1 MKKIAFWTPYMGNIG
16 TIKATI
22 HSASALKKFD
32 ENLDITLFKI
42 YSEWE
47 GYEEEIKSKNIHI
60 TDFELKKRFKKL
72 PKYGFMYRI
81 SMLLI
86 MFYSTPKLIK
96 YFNEEKPDVI
106 FAYLQGVT
114 PIIARIFAKHKPKI
128 ILSIQGL
135 PDFLASNEVYK
146 EYPLY
151 KKLESKLRIFIWKKL
166 YSKADYII
174 ALTEKTKNSL
184 KQFLNTENII
194 YIPNPIIDKEEIINN
209 SNEKIEENLFL
220 EGEYILAI
228 GRLTKQKDFVTLIKS
243 FKIVNQSFKNLKLI
257 ILGEGEERENLT
269 ILIKNLDLEN
279 KVILY
284 GFVSNPYKYLKN
296 AKLFVLSS
304 LWEDPGH
311 VLMES
316 AFLKIPIVATNCPND
331 VDKFLMYGKAG
342 YLCEIGNEKD
352 MADKII
358 QALQNNNKEKIELAY
373 KQSLN
378 FTEENFYNNT
388 RDIF

>member
-1 MKKIAFWTPYMGNIG
+1 
-16 TIKATI
+16 
-22 HSASALKKFD
+22 
-32 ENLDITLFKI
+32 
-42 YSEWE
+42 
-47 GYEEEIKSKNIHI
+47 
-60 TDFELKKRFKKL
+60 
-72 PKYGFMYRI
+72 
-81 SMLLI
+81 
-86 MFYSTPKLIK
+86 
-96 YFNEEKPDVI
+96 
-106 FAYLQGVT
+106 
-114 PIIARIFAKHKPKI
+114 
-128 ILSIQGL
+128 L
-135 PDFLASNEVYK
+135 PDFLASDEVYK

-184 KQFLNTENII
+184 KQFLNTKNII

-269 ILIKNLDLEN
+269 TLIKNLDLEN